1 MSDIKAGDLT
11 IIYKP
16 MTCCGYSGSI
26 GDFIV
31 VDAVVDINSGCSRCG
46 KNIDALSALYLE
58 DGKLSAIEIS
68 RLKKIPP
75 LSDLEDV
82 ETHSKDLIPN
92 KKETI
97 GEMA

>member
-11 IIYKP
+11 LIYKP

-31 VDAVVDINSGCSRCG
+31 VDEVVDINSGCSRCG
-46 KNIDALSALYLE
+46 KYIQTLYALYLE
-58 DGKLSAIEIS
+58 DGELAAIEIS

-82 ETHSKDLIPN
+82 ERHSKDLIPN

>member
-1 MSDIKAGDLT
+1 MSENIKAGDLVMVV
-11 IIYKP
+11 KP
-16 MTCCGYSGSI
+16 LSCCGRFDGV
-26 GDFIV
+26 GFIYTV
-31 VDAVVDINSGCSRCG
+31 TGLPSHKLSRCG
-46 KNIDALSALYLE
+46 YCGIVE
-58 DGKLSAIEIS
+58 DSINELKLSDGSVCEIS